1 LTTRL
6 LHYTLQYKMTS
17 SQKPE
22 PEFPRRSQ
30 LLKGL
35 AELAVLSALRDG
47 AEYGLSILDRLRDE
61 AGLDVAEGSIY
72 PMLHRLERA
81 GSIKARWRLDDEETR
96 PRKYYELTKAG
107 REELD
112 AATDEWS
119 RISRALNAFVNRKIG
134 NERK

>member
-1 LTTRL
+1 MR
-6 LHYTLQYKMTS
+6 
-17 SQKPE
+17 
-22 PEFPRRSQ
+22 F
-30 LLKGL
+30 
-35 AELAVLSALRDG
+35 ELAALSTLRDG
-47 AEYGLSILDRLRDE
+47 AEYGLSILDRFREE

-81 GSIKARWRLDDEETR
+81 GSVKAHWRLDDEGTR

-112 AATDEWS
+112 PAMSEWA
-119 RISRALNAFVNRKIG
+119 RISRSLNAFVNRKTG